1 MRSGSGTTEVA
12 VATSDFGVTVSAA
25 SGGGGVIGI
34 DAEGEEGFRSG
45 RGRGSAAVTVG
56 FRSGT
61 GIAPVTVAG
70 SDAIAG
76 AKEGEA
82 CCAA

>member
-45 RGRGSAAVTVG
+45 RGSAAVTVG